1 MISSPRTDFS
11 TNACA
16 PASRAAETA
25 SSSPNA
31 ASTTDRAS
39 GTCVLAAAIT
49 SRPVPS
55 GSCRSTSSSSGR
67 TRAIRRVASATVA
80 ASATTV
86 RSSWLSSTSAM
97 PRRTI
102 SWSSTIITRTGCRT
116 SLTLS
121 GRRHA
126 GAAYL
131 QLHVQHDLRRL
142 AAVLGC
148 VDEQSGS
155 PLSDLDRGYGDRG
168 QRWGEQPGH
177 RYLVEPHHG
186 HRLRHCYP
194 AFGEP

>member
-1 MISSPRTDFS
+1 
-11 TNACA
+11 
-16 PASRAAETA
+16 
-25 SSSPNA
+25 
-31 ASTTDRAS
+31 
-39 GTCVLAAAIT
+39 
-49 SRPVPS
+49 

-142 AAVLGC
+142 AAVLGR

-155 PLSDLDRGYGDRG
+155 PLSELDRGYGHRG

-177 RYLVEPHHG
+177 RYVVEPHHG

-194 AFGEP
+194 AFGEPAEHPQGQLVVERDHCGHAGGDRQVRGRHTAGLGGAEGAQVHDL